1 MTFDNTFFAFV
12 ALVIFLG
19 IAVYAGAL
27 KKVGGGLDER
37 ARRIAKDL
45 DDARKLREDA
55 EALLAEYKKKR
66 IDAEKEAEGIIAQ
79 AKADAEE
86 YAAESRRKLSEMLE
100 RRTKQAEQKIAQAEA
115 NAVKDVRAAAADIAI
130 AAAAKLSA
138 EALKE
143 TKGAALISESI
154 SAVKTR
160 LN

>member
-1 MTFDNTFFAFV
+1 MTFDNTFYAFL

-19 IAVYAGAL
+19 IAVYAGAFS
-27 KKVGGGLDER
+27 KMGAGLDDR

-45 DDARKLREDA
+45 ADARKLREDA
-55 EALLAEYKKKR
+55 EALLAEYKQKR

-86 YAAESRRKLSEMLE
+86 YAAETRRKLSEMLE
-100 RRTKQAEQKIAQAEA
+100 RRSKQAEQKIAQAEA
-115 NAVKDVRAAAADIAI
+115 NAVKDVRNAATDIAV

-138 EALKE
+138 AALKDS
-143 TKGAALISESI
+143 KGASLVADSI
-154 SAVKTR
+154 AAVKSR